1 VAESQF
7 DSLMILAGRDAAA
20 LQVLMEHS
28 GLHSVAY
35 FHAQQA
41 IEKAFKA
48 VLSAKGVSYPLTHN
62 LLVLKK
68 GLSEVGVTCLVPDDV
83 LGAIMPFGVEAR
95 YDEEIETSLPLDFT
109 LQTVN
114 SLLDWAMAYRP

>member
-28 GLHSVAY
+28 GLRSVAY

-41 IEKAFKA
+41 VEKTLKA

-68 GLSEVGVTCLVPDDV
+68 ALTTVGVSCLISDDV

-95 YDEEIETSLPLDFT
+95 YDEEVETSLPLDVT
-109 LQTVN
+109 LQTVQ
-114 SLLDWAMAYRP
+114 SLFDWAMAYRP